1 MKGLPAPARSRL
13 AQMRFRVSFK
23 AKPASPQ
30 RSRSFSF
37 PLEAG
42 YGPFF
47 AISHLQ
53 PVSSFLPRSTGGRAM
68 RPTMESESSSSR
80 KGPNT
85 KGCRASR
92 ATAVRSTIS
101 TLNITATLSNPAPPF
116 AHPAPFR
123 EDRRDYLNYL
133 KQFLICQCFLHFDPS
148 GRCGCGSIRSW
159 WVRLW
164 TQICG
169 KSRRKSKTA
178 HIQLPHL
185 KGSTKHR

>member
-1 MKGLPAPARSRL
+1 MVFRSLPDPGLRRCAFGFPSKRNRL
-13 AQMRFRVSFK
+13 LPK
-23 AKPASPQ
+23 
-30 RSRSFSF
+30 
-37 PLEAG
+37 EAG
-42 YGPFF
+42 LFLFRLRPATGLFF

-80 KGPNT
+80 KGPHT
-85 KGCRASR
+85 TGCRASR